1 MMTGVKD
8 FNVSRDKPLLH
19 YRVGI
24 ERHMDPPRDF
34 ERHDNWLHSRRI
46 ILLFY
51 YNLDCKK
58 LISTWISKR
67 QRCYS
72 VVYKYPG

>member
-1 MMTGVKD
+1 MLSLKMMTGVKD

-51 YNLDCKK
+51 YNLEIKINIDMNK
-58 LISTWISKR
+58 
-67 QRCYS
+67 
-72 VVYKYPG
+72 